1 MLALTRSVKIL
12 AYGLGFDAC
21 GITLAR
27 PLDQAYKRYLEALF
41 EGRLS
46 GLRYLTENPA
56 LRQDPR
62 VLLPSAQTLIILLKS
77 YYQGVRSR
85 PPIAQYAWGK
95 DYHQVLR
102 RKVEI
107 IGDYL
112 LRKGGAGTE
121 VRPFIDTA
129 PILEKAYAQQAG
141 LGWIG
146 KNTLLINPKLGSYTF
161 IAGLATNLFL
171 MPDAP
176 FGRDLCGTCQRC
188 VEACPTG
195 ALEPYRLDV
204 RRCIAYWTIE
214 APTLSE
220 GAPSSGSWIFGC
232 DECQA
237 VCPWNRFGRPHGE
250 TAFQPQPYFAWQ
262 VKDWAVATKSQIRSA
277 TRHSAIRRARP
288 EKLKAIARQL
298 CASSEDANI
307 REGQFELCEGG
318 RR

>member
-1 MLALTRSVKIL
+1 MLALTQSVKVL
-12 AYGLGFDAC
+12 ARGLGFEAC
-21 GITLAR
+21 GITLAQ
-27 PLDQAYKRYLEALF
+27 PLAQAYMRYLEALF
-41 EGRLS
+41 AGRLS
-46 GLRYLTENPA
+46 GLRYLTENPT

-62 VLLPSAQTLIILLKS
+62 VLLPSAQTLVILLKS

-85 PPIAQYAWGK
+85 PPIAQYAWGE
-95 DYHQVLR
+95 DYHHVLR
-102 RKVEI
+102 RRVEI

-146 KNTLLINPKLGSYTF
+146 KNTLLIHPKLGSYTF
-161 IAGLATNLFL
+161 IAGLATNILL
-171 MPDAP
+171 VPDVP
-176 FGRDLCGTCQRC
+176 FERDLCGTCRRC

-220 GAPSSGSWIFGC
+220 GAPSSSSWLFGC
-232 DECQA
+232 DVCQA
-237 VCPWNRFGRPHGE
+237 VCPWNRFSRPHGE
-250 TAFQPQPYFAWQ
+250 IAFQPQPYVSWP
-262 VKDWAVATKSQIRSA
+262 VKDWAMATKGQIRRA
-277 TRHSAIRRARP
+277 TRDSAIRRARP
-288 EKLKAIARQL
+288 EKLKAIAQQL
-298 CASSEDANI
+298 YKSRDDKNV
-307 REGQFELCEGG
+307 REEG
-318 RR
+318 

>member
-1 MLALTRSVKIL
+1 MLALTQSVKAL
-12 AYGLGFDAC
+12 AYGLGFEAC
-21 GITLAR
+21 GITPAQ
-27 PLDQAYKRYLEALF
+27 PLQQAYQHFLEAVF
-41 EGRLS
+41 EGRLE

-62 VLLPSAQTLIILLKS
+62 ILLPSAQTLIILLKS
-77 YYQGVRSR
+77 YYQGVRRR

-121 VRPFIDTA
+121 VRPFVDTA

-146 KNTLLINPKLGSYTF
+146 KNTLLISPKLGSYTF
-161 IAGLATNLFL
+161 IAGLATNLSL
-171 MPDAP
+171 VPDAP
-176 FGRDLCGTCQRC
+176 FARDLCGTCQRC

-214 APTLSE
+214 APTLLE
-220 GAPSSGSWIFGC
+220 GAPASGPWVFGC

-237 VCPWNRFGRPHGE
+237 VCPWNRFGRAHGE
-250 TAFQPQPYFAWQ
+250 IAFEPRPYLAWQ
-262 VKDWAVATKSQIRSA
+262 AKDWAIAPKSQIRRA

-288 EKLKAIARQL
+288 EKLQTIARQL
-298 CASSEDANI
+298 YPESTEKNTGGEGVAWALRSE
-307 REGQFELCEGG
+307 
-318 RR
+318 

>member
-1 MLALTRSVKIL
+1 MPTLEESVKAL
-12 AYGLGFDAC
+12 AYGLGFEGC
-21 GITLAR
+21 GITPAR
-27 PLDQAYKRYLEALF
+27 PLHRAYERYLEAVY

-62 VLLPSAQTLIILLKS
+62 TLLPSAQSLIILLKS
-77 YYQGVRSR
+77 YYQGVRRR
-85 PPIAQYAWGK
+85 PPLAQYAWGQ
-95 DYHQVLR
+95 DYHHVLR

-112 LRKGGAGTE
+112 VRKGGPGTE

-146 KNTLLINPKLGSYTF
+146 KNTLLISPKLGSYTF

-171 MPDAP
+171 IPDKP

-214 APTLSE
+214 APALSE
-220 GAPSSGSWIFGC
+220 GVSSPGEWIFGC
-232 DECQA
+232 DECQS
-237 VCPWNRFGRPHGE
+237 VCPWNRFARPHGE
-250 TAFQPQPYFAWQ
+250 MAFQPLPYLAWQ
-262 VKDWAVATKSQIRSA
+262 AKDWFTASKSQIRSA

-288 EKLKAIARQL
+288 EKLKAIAHQLAQCHEDQKDAPLKDRQPL
-298 CASSEDANI
+298 
-307 REGQFELCEGG
+307 
-318 RR
+318 

>member
-1 MLALTRSVKIL
+1 MPTLEESVKAL
-12 AYGLGFDAC
+12 AYGLGFEGC
-21 GITLAR
+21 GITPAR
-27 PLDQAYKRYLEALF
+27 PLHQAYERYLEAVY

-56 LRQDPR
+56 LRQDPQT
-62 VLLPSAQTLIILLKS
+62 LLPSAQTLIILLKS
-77 YYQGVRSR
+77 YYQGVRRR
-85 PPIAQYAWGK
+85 PPLAQYAWGQ
-95 DYHQVLR
+95 DYHHVLR

-112 LRKGGAGTE
+112 VRKGGPGTE
-121 VRPFIDTA
+121 VRPFVDTA

-146 KNTLLINPKLGSYTF
+146 KNTLLISPKLGSYTF

-171 MPDAP
+171 IPDEP
-176 FGRDLCGTCQRC
+176 FGRDLCGTCRRC

-214 APTLSE
+214 APALSE
-220 GAPSSGSWIFGC
+220 GVPSPSEWIFGC
-232 DECQA
+232 DECQS
-237 VCPWNRFGRPHGE
+237 VCPWNRFARPHGE
-250 TAFQPQPYFAWQ
+250 MAFQPLPYLAWQ
-262 VKDWAVATKSQIRSA
+262 AKDWVTASKSQIRSA

-288 EKLKAIARQL
+288 EKLKAIAHQL
-298 CASSEDANI
+298 TQSHESERGA
-307 REGQFELCEGG
+307 LP
-318 RR
+318 

>member
-1 MLALTRSVKIL
+1 MPTLEESVKAL
-12 AYGLGFDAC
+12 AYGLGFEGC
-21 GITLAR
+21 GITPAR
-27 PLDQAYKRYLEALF
+27 PLYRAYERYLEAVY

-62 VLLPSAQTLIILLKS
+62 TLLPSAQSLIILLKS
-77 YYQGVRSR
+77 YYQGVRQR
-85 PPIAQYAWGK
+85 PPLAQYAWGQ
-95 DYHQVLR
+95 DYHHVLR

-112 LRKGGAGTE
+112 VRKGGPGTE

-146 KNTLLINPKLGSYTF
+146 KNTLLISPKLGSYTF

-171 MPDAP
+171 IPDKP

-214 APTLSE
+214 APALSE
-220 GAPSSGSWIFGC
+220 GVPSPGEWIFGC
-232 DECQA
+232 DECQS
-237 VCPWNRFGRPHGE
+237 VCPWNRFARPHGE
-250 TAFQPQPYFAWQ
+250 MAFQPLPYLAWQ
-262 VKDWAVATKSQIRSA
+262 AKDWFTASKSQIRSA

-288 EKLKAIARQL
+288 EKLKAIAHQLAQCHEDQKDAPLKDRQPL
-298 CASSEDANI
+298 
-307 REGQFELCEGG
+307 
-318 RR
+318 